1 MSKKKRN
8 PEDLSIDELR
18 QLLINKH
25 RSQKSELLSYFRQ
38 TGRAIRLKNETQ
50 EDFSTKENDRFW
62 ARTGF

>member
-18 QLLINKH
+18 QLLIKKH
-25 RSQKSELLSYFRQ
+25 RSQKSERLSFYRQ

-50 EDFSTKENDRFW
+50 EDFPTKENERFR
-62 ARTGF
+62 ARSGF